1 MKWPWRKPPTPQA
14 DPLQIA
20 ILEYQLFGIK
30 PGPAMAVEHYIR
42 YRYHLGA
49 SDHTTEADR
58 QNLTPAEAQAAWAA
72 RQ

>member
-1 MKWPWRKPPTPQA
+1 MKWPWRKPPTPRA
-14 DPLQIA
+14 DLLQIA

-30 PGPAMAVEHYIR
+30 PGPAMAGEYFAR
-42 YRYHLGA
+42 YRYFLGA

-58 QNLTPAEAQAAWAA
+58 RNLAPAEAQAAWEA